1 MGAIFKLQAT
11 KILYKEYNGVVDV
24 SRVGE
29 KKKKFKNLACTLA
42 RITNR
47 LLINTL
53 PGN

>member
-29 KKKKFKNLACTLA
+29 KKKFKNLARTLA

>member
-29 KKKKFKNLACTLA
+29 KKKKNSRTSHV
-42 RITNR
+42 R
-47 LLINTL
+47 LQESQTAFS
-53 PGN
+53 

>member
-29 KKKKFKNLACTLA
+29 KKKNSRTSHV
-42 RITNR
+42 R
-47 LLINTL
+47 
-53 PGN
+53 